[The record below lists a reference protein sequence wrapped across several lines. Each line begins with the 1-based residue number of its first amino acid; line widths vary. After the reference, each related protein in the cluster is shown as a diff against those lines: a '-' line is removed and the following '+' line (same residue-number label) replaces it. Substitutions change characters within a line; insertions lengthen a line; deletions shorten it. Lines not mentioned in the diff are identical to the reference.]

1 MEHEH
6 VGFVRA
12 RRPEQKQQRREAILD
27 AARTLGRESG
37 VRNVTLG
44 SVALAVGL
52 AKSNVVRYFGTREE
66 IFLEL
71 TAEAWADWERALT
84 ELLGDVG
91 AGSGGA
97 GAADG
102 VVAALAQTLAER
114 PFLCDLLSQTALT
127 LEHNVSLEAARVF
140 KRDVIAVVGRL
151 GARVADAHPE
161 LDASE
166 GAELISAAAALAGV
180 LYPLSTPPAVMR
192 ELYAQE
198 PDIAAA
204 CPELLPTL
212 ERSLAALAAGLPT
225 LRGRSVQSGQ
235 RSDST

>member
-1 MEHEH
+1 MDH

-27 AARTLGRESG
+27 AARTLGMESG
-37 VRNVTLG
+37 VRKVTLG
-44 SVALAVGL
+44 GVADAVGL

-71 TAEAWADWERALT
+71 TAEAWRDWEHALT
-84 ELLGDVG
+84 RRLGETAGADG
-91 AGSGGA
+91 AGGAEGAGGA
-97 GAADG
+97 GAAGDG
-102 VVAALAQTLAER
+102 VVAAVAETLADR

-127 LEHNVSLEAARVF
+127 LEHNVSLEAARAF

-151 GARVADAHPE
+151 GARVADAHPQLNE
-161 LDASE
+161 SE

-180 LYPLSTPPAVMR
+180 LYPLSTPPAVMK

-204 CPELLPTL
+204 CPQLLPTL
-212 ERSLAALAAGLPT
+212 GRSLAALAAGLPT
-225 LRGRSVQSGQ
+225 LREKS
-235 RSDST
+235 

>member
-1 MEHEH
+1 MDH

-27 AARTLGRESG
+27 AARTLGTESG
-37 VRNVTLG
+37 VRKVTLG
-44 SVALAVGL
+44 SVADAVGL

-71 TAEAWADWERALT
+71 TAEAWRDWEHALT
-84 ELLGDVG
+84 RRLGETVTAEG
-91 AGSGGA
+91 AGGAKGAGGA
-97 GAADG
+97 GGDG
-102 VVAALAQTLAER
+102 VVAAVAETLADR

-127 LEHNVSLEAARVF
+127 LEHNVSLEAARAF

-151 GARVADAHPE
+151 GARVADAHPQLNE
-161 LDASE
+161 SE

-180 LYPLSTPPAVMR
+180 LYPLSTPPAVMK

-212 ERSLAALAAGLPT
+212 GRSLAALAAGLPT
-225 LRGRSVQSGQ
+225 LREKG
-235 RSDST
+235 